1 MKHFK
6 SFDEF
11 VNESILNEES
21 ILTPEIKKAIKEIS
35 DLTTNFIKKEVP
47 SLLSKYGC
55 VLESD
60 GLRGTGSTNFNI
72 VRAGSLENKTKEKA
86 AERLFTIYTF
96 QTKQNYRS
104 TIVAYGYLNPFF
116 DDYKL
121 RTKMPFSIGS
131 AADVNSEAIK
141 NLFSKWQYGDYE
153 FLKDPKFI
161 GEYVKFLSD
170 YLKGIE
176 ENLKFFK
183 DKGII

>member
-1 MKHFK
+1 MKHIK
-6 SFDEF
+6 SFAEF
-11 VNESILNEES
+11 INESILNEES

-60 GLRGTGSTNFNI
+60 GIRNSSNFNI
-72 VRAGSLENKTKEKA
+72 VRPGSPENKTKEKA
-86 AERLFTIYTF
+86 AERLFTIYTWG
-96 QTKQNYRS
+96 TKQNHQS
-104 TIVAYGYLNPFF
+104 TIVTYGYLNPFF

-121 RTKMPFSIGS
+121 RTKMPFSIQS
-131 AADVNSEAIK
+131 EADVNSEAIK
-141 NLFSKWQYGDYE
+141 DLFSKWQYGDYE
-153 FLKDPKFI
+153 FLKDPKVI
-161 GEYVKFLSD
+161 DEYVKFLSD